1 MKKLVLQL
9 EALTCPTC
17 SKKIE
22 TAVSNLKGVASIK
35 VLFNSSKA
43 KIEYDESAITTDKIK
58 NTIIKL
64 GYEVLGARES

>member
-1 MKKLVLQL
+1 MKKAVLQL
-9 EALTCPTC
+9 EPLTCPTC

-22 TAVSNLKGVASIK
+22 TAVSNLKGVESVK

-43 KIEYDESAITTDKIK
+43 KIEFDENEMTTDKIK

-64 GYEVLGARES
+64 GYEVLSARES

>member
-1 MKKLVLQL
+1 MKKVALQL
-9 EALTCPTC
+9 ESLTCPTC

-22 TAVSNLKGVASIK
+22 TAVSNLKGVVSVK

-43 KIEYDESAITTDKIK
+43 KIEFDENVVTTDMIK

>member
-1 MKKLVLQL
+1 MKKAVLQL
-9 EALTCPTC
+9 EPLTCPTC

-22 TAVSNLKGVASIK
+22 TAVSNLKGVQSVK

-43 KIEYDESAITTDKIK
+43 KIEFDENELTTDKIK

-64 GYEVLGARES
+64 GYEGLSARES

>member
-1 MKKLVLQL
+1 MKKAVLQL
-9 EALTCPTC
+9 EPLTCPTC

-22 TAVSNLKGVASIK
+22 TAVSNLKGVESVK

-43 KIEYDESAITTDKIK
+43 KIEFDENEMTTDKIK

-64 GYEVLGARES
+64 GYEVLAARES